1 MVVLKKIFQ
10 ILLAVIFLSTFLLF
24 TSCCAPINL
33 LLGNASQGSDSQ
45 HDTNLVITYD
55 EDLPEN
61 VLGDGSRDFR
71 MGFTPFPYDYTS
83 DAVAFTYAN
92 VNYHSDIVIH
102 HFDNGIPW
110 DESLDNIKMPG
121 NINLDLSSRI

>member
-24 TSCCAPINL
+24 TSCRAPINL
-33 LLGNASQGSDSQ
+33 ILGNASQGSDSQ
-45 HDTNLVITYD
+45 HDPSLVITYD

-61 VLGDGSRDFR
+61 VPGDGSRHFR

-83 DAVAFTYAN
+83 DAVAFTNAN
-92 VNYHSDIVIH
+92 VNYHSDIVAH

-110 DESLDNIKMPG
+110 DESLDDSKMPG
-121 NINLDLSSRI
+121 NINLDLGSRI